1 MCVCVRVCVCVQCE
15 LYDVWGR
22 KMIGTIKGGRY
33 TTEVRKRFF
42 GDYSFEFKSIMLKCI
57 ILPRQ
62 AREQHRENS
71 KKTHTCRRR
80 LRAATLVRKRA
91 FKAIYT

>member
-42 GDYSFEFKSIMLKCI
+42 GDYSFEFKSIMLKMHHF
-57 ILPRQ
+57 
-62 AREQHRENS
+62 A
-71 KKTHTCRRR
+71 KTG
-80 LRAATLVRKRA
+80 AGAT
-91 FKAIYT
+91 